1 MNKKALFAA
10 AILFVVIAA
19 AVVYYLFDPSLS
31 ALFPKCPFLM
41 LTGLKCP
48 GCGSQRTIHALL
60 HFDFW
65 NAFRYNALIVIT
77 LPYLALLL
85 CGKMVS
91 WIRPQ
96 SRFNFLIQTPLIIWS
111 YFAVVLIFW
120 LTRNIFGF

>member
-1 MNKKALFAA
+1 MKRKLLLSA
-10 AILFVVIAA
+10 AILLVIIAA
-19 AVVYYLFDPSLS
+19 TVVYFVFDPSLS

-41 LTGLKCP
+41 LTGFKCP

-60 HFDFW
+60 HFDFRS
-65 NAFRYNALIVIT
+65 AIRYNALIVIT
-77 LPYLALLL
+77 LPYLAMLL
-85 CGKMVS
+85 CGKIVS